1 MEFERKMEKLK
12 ENNKRVV
19 TLLQVESKRNEPVE
33 SIV

>member
-12 ENNKRVV
+12 ENNKRIV